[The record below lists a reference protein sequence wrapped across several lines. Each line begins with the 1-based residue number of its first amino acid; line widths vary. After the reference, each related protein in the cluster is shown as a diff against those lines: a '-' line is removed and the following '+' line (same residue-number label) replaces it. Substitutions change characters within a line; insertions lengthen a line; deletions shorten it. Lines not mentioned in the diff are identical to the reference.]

1 MADAAPAIEWDE
13 AQFESVLER
22 LVSEGTIDAS
32 GVRISAQQ
40 LERLVEAA
48 PRDPDCSA
56 RSLLKD
62 ANFEKAT
69 FTGAARFVGATFSG
83 AARFGG
89 ATFTGDAWF
98 EGATFT
104 GDAWFGAA
112 TFTGAAWFVGATFT
126 GAASFEKATFTGAAW
141 FGWAA
146 FSGAARFGGATFTGD
161 AWFVGATFERA
172 RALGPLIV
180 WERAAFTGAV
190 FLEQVTLRISAARV
204 SLAGVVFRGGADLRV
219 RWAQVELDD
228 ADFAAPSLVASL
240 PPVTAT
246 ESKSFLGWE
255 ELTDEGWRCRVAD
268 PPSGFEPRVVSMRRA
283 KVGNLALSG
292 VDLRACR
299 FEGAHGLDQMRLEFV
314 RFAETPSGWRWKPIP
329 WRWTRRQVLAEEH
342 QWRHPREGWYGE
354 EIRGAG
360 EESEPLPPER
370 IAAIYRA
377 LRKGREDNKDEPGAA
392 DFYYGEMEMRRQ
404 KPQEVAAGSGDEREE
419 PFSRSAGWGE
429 RLILRLYWL
438 VSGYGLRA
446 SRALIALALTV
457 VAFAF
462 LFDWWGFSPDRHLGR
477 ALIFSIESTSSLFR
491 LPETEGSAL
500 TPAGEVLQVVLR
512 LLGPLFFALA
522 LLSVRGRVKR

>member
-112 TFTGAAWFVGATFT
+112 TFTGAARFVGATF
-126 GAASFEKATFTGAAW
+126 S
-141 FGWAA
+141 
-146 FSGAARFGGATFTGD
+146 GD
-161 AWFVGATFERA
+161 AWFEGATFERA

-246 ESKSFLGWE
+246 ESKFFLGWE